1 MKFHKICIIGDGL
14 SGLTTALTLQNL
26 SVTIDLFYRNKTFN
40 NFKDKRTTA
49 ISNSN
54 YNFLLRH
61 SGEKFRK
68 IINPIR
74 EVSLFYE
81 DNNKFLNFFKFK
93 EENKNMMQIFQNKNF
108 KKLIVSTLKKN
119 KNIQFINKNIKN
131 IDATNCFIQCEKDK
145 CFNCVHKFCI

>member
-61 SGEKFRK
+61 SGEKIQK
-68 IINPIR
+68 NHK
-74 EVSLFYE
+74 S
-81 DNNKFLNFFKFK
+81 NKGSKSIL
-93 EENKNMMQIFQNKNF
+93 
-108 KKLIVSTLKKN
+108 
-119 KNIQFINKNIKN
+119 
-131 IDATNCFIQCEKDK
+131 
-145 CFNCVHKFCI
+145 